1 MSWVVRHL
9 WKALP
14 KRQRNFLLERMSV
27 VDRQAVN
34 KVLGGSSKLLD
45 SFARHRCIFIHV
57 PKCAGTSICGALFG
71 NERPGHLPLN
81 WYERVFPEF
90 YRDAYKFAFVRD
102 PLERALSAYR
112 YLREDRGVRRDDPAR
127 ELVNDYA
134 SFDDFINGW
143 LCSENALRQ
152 MHFAP
157 QHLFLTNALGRLEMD
172 FIGRQES
179 IHQDFAHIC
188 GQFGVDVELERRN
201 SSGGNGIS
209 AAEQCSEDAK
219 AIIRDV
225 YRRDYKLL
233 GYDLP

>member
-1 MSWVVRHL
+1 MNLIVRTL
-9 WKALP
+9 WKSIP
-14 KRQRNFLLERMSV
+14 KNQRTYLLERLSI

-34 KVLGGSSKLLD
+34 KVFSGGAQLTG

-57 PKCAGTSICGALFG
+57 PKCAGTSVCGALFG
-71 NERPGHLPLN
+71 DDRPGHLPLT
-81 WYERVFPEF
+81 WYERAFPDF

-134 SFDDFINGW
+134 DFDAFVRSW
-143 LCSENALRQ
+143 LCPENALRQ
-152 MHFAP
+152 IHFAP
-157 QHLFLTNALGRLEMD
+157 QHLFLTNSLGRMEMD

-179 IHQDFAHIC
+179 IQQDFAHIC
-188 GQFGVDVELERRN
+188 HQLGVDVQLERRN
-201 SSGGNGIS
+201 SSGDAS
-209 AAEQCSEDAK
+209 ARAAEQCSEAAK
-219 AIIRDV
+219 TVIRDV
-225 YRRDYKLL
+225 YRRDYQLL